1 MRGIASIF
9 INPNPDETKFQKGL
23 MILSCSEFHALR
35 IHDLGR
41 QQLPNVE
48 WTLLY
53 RYDPTGVFKNERV
66 IISSDAMS
74 LLKKIQMLKQ
84 IRAQRFDVVYIAR
97 TQEPTFTLLKVL
109 GLFSNFN
116 YLKLCDE
123 TADGFYLLSKNFH
136 KLLPR
141 FRWRWQYPKKFIR
154 RIVNL
159 LSWLVLFPFGFI
171 YVVLR
176 TIQFWFIKSFHS
188 KSQSLDN

>member
-1 MRGIASIF
+1 
-9 INPNPDETKFQKGL
+9 
-23 MILSCSEFHALR
+23 MILSCSEPHARR
-35 IHDLGR
+35 IRDLGK
-41 QQLPNVE
+41 QHLSNVA

-74 LLKKIQMLKQ
+74 LLKKLQMLKQ
-84 IRAQRFDVVYIAR
+84 IRAQKFDVVYIAR

-109 GLFSNFN
+109 GLLSNFN

-123 TADGFYLLSKNFH
+123 TAGGFYLLRSNFF
-136 KLLPR
+136 KFLPR
-141 FRWRWQYPKKFIR
+141 LRWRWQYPRRFIR
-154 RIVNL
+154 LIANL
-159 LSWLVLFPFGFI
+159 LSWVILFPLGFI

-188 KSQSLDN
+188 KSQPLDN